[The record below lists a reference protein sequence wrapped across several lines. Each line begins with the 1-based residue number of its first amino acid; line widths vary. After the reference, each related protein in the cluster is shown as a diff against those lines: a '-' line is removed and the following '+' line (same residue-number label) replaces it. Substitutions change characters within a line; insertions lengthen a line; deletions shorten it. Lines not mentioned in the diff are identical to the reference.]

1 METLVKTEVALSDI
15 EVAAERVAG
24 AIKRTP
30 FLKSRTLSDIL
41 GCEIWLKFE
50 NLQFTASFKERGAL
64 NRLLHLNE
72 SERKRGVI
80 AMSAGNHAQGVAYHA
95 ARLGIPA
102 TIVMPEGTPEVKVV
116 GTKAHGAEVIL
127 EGTTLEESAAFAR
140 DYQEQHGLIFIHPYD
155 DPHVIAGQGTIT
167 LEIVDEG
174 PTPEVLIVP
183 VGGGGLLAGN
193 ALAMRALS
201 PTTELIG
208 VQSALYPSMA
218 AHFNSHADDSAGG
231 DSLAEGIAVKSPGK
245 LTARIIRETVDDIVI
260 VSEAEIEQAVTYLLD
275 IEKTVAEGAGAA
287 GLAAILHDPERY
299 KGKRVGLIICGG
311 NIDLR
316 LLGEV
321 LNRELVRA
329 GRRARLSVDLRDRP
343 GELATLTRIL
353 AEAHANVLEVFHHR
367 VFTSTPAKGARTVF
381 EIETRDRAHLSAVIA
396 AITDAGY
403 EVSLL
408 GAEEV

>member
-1 METLVKTEVALSDI
+1 METLEATRIALSDI
-15 EVAAERVAG
+15 EAAAERLTG
-24 AIKRTP
+24 AVKRTP
-30 FLKSRTLSDIL
+30 YLKSRTLSEIL

-64 NRLLHLNE
+64 NRLLHLSE
-72 SERKRGVI
+72 DERKRGVI

-102 TIVMPEGTPEVKVV
+102 TIVMPEGTPAVKVE
-116 GTKAHGAEVIL
+116 GTRAHGAKVIL
-127 EGTTLEESAAFAR
+127 EGATLEDSAEFAR
-140 DYQEQHGLIFIHPYD
+140 QYQSQHGLVFIHPYD
-155 DPHVIAGQGTIT
+155 DPHVIAGQGTIA
-167 LEIVDEG
+167 LEMIEEG
-174 PTPEVLIVP
+174 PVPEVLIVP

-201 PTTELIG
+201 PATELIG
-208 VQSALYPSMA
+208 VQSALYPAMA
-218 AHFNSHADDSAGG
+218 ARFSDDADECAGG

-245 LTARIIRETVDDIVI
+245 LTTQIIRETVDDIVV

-287 GLAAILHDPERY
+287 GLAAVLHDPERY

-381 EIETRDRAHLSAVIA
+381 EIETRDKAHLDAVIN
-396 AITDAGY
+396 AIKDAGY